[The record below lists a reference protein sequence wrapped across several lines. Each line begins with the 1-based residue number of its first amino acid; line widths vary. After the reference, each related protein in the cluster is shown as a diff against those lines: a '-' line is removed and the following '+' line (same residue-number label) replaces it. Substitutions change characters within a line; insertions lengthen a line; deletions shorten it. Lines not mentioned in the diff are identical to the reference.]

1 MKKLTKTIKK
11 NLFTLLGKVPVS
23 VVVIAIA
30 VFDGL
35 GAAYLVNSSSTSS
48 KFALLRY
55 YFPGTKMVWLFAGVA
70 CSAIIMQLLS
80 MAIER
85 LLGKPSNRCNGYREA
100 K

>member
-55 YFPGTKMVWLFAGVA
+55 YFPGAKIIWLIVGVA
-70 CSAIIMQLLS
+70 CWTIAMQLFS
-80 MAIER
+80 IAFER
-85 LLGKPSNRCNGYREA
+85 LLGKLRTRHTSDTV
-100 K
+100 

>member
-1 MKKLTKTIKK
+1 MRTLAKTIKK
-11 NLFTLLGKVPVS
+11 NLFTFLGKVPVS
-23 VVVIAIA
+23 VAVIAIA

-35 GAAYLVNSSSTSS
+35 GIAYLVNSSSTSS

-55 YFPGTKMVWLFAGVA
+55 YFPGTKIIWLVAGVA
-70 CSAIIMQLLS
+70 YSAIIMQLLS

-85 LLGKPSNRCNGYREA
+85 LLGKLSNHRAGDREA

>member
-55 YFPGTKMVWLFAGVA
+55 YFPGTKIIWLVAGVA

-85 LLGKPSNRCNGYREA
+85 LLGKLSNHRVGDREA